1 MFPRNESSLCQ
12 ARPKFSCRPNGCNCY
27 TTQQQQEQQRQLFT
41 LPTSNGQWATAAAT
55 ATTIATATA
64 EGMAAVVVA
73 QKLAKTI
80 MFI

>member
-41 LPTSNGQWATAAAT
+41 LPTSNGQWATP
-55 ATTIATATA
+55 TTIATATA
-64 EGMAAVVVA
+64 EGTAAVVVA